1 MIAGGGEQRKLPELP
16 PAGNNNIYENGSVA
30 GSDMMYDTVGYSTGL
45 TNNAIVPLVFLVM
58 NERPFMR
65 LDIIIQ
71 RSRSE

>member
-45 TNNAIVPLVFLVM
+45 TNNAIFSLLVFMVI
-58 NERPFMR
+58 NERQFMR

-71 RSRSE
+71 RSRS

>member
-65 LDIIIQ
+65 LDGHHLLTF
-71 RSRSE
+71 S

>member
-45 TNNAIVPLVFLVM
+45 TNNAIVPSWF
-58 NERPFMR
+58 
-65 LDIIIQ
+65 
-71 RSRSE
+71 SW

>member
-65 LDIIIQ
+65 LDIIL
-71 RSRSE
+71 